1 MVAEVIQRTPEF
13 SRVLW
18 SSGKSPGD
26 VEQAAKVLEPVME
39 VGNRSPLTLSA
50 ILSTLDHGAAHDSAD
65 VQALLTFA
73 NAITQIEKNHQEA
86 QCKCKAKEKHCAKD
100 QDIEMLGPSAT
111 CFGKHKA
118 NAEPNGEPKP
128 KKIKVILA
136 YSSSLSPFLCFS
148 ALICFP
154 ANLKPGSKAVLL
166 HLGQINAALKAV
178 QLADDGTLLPCANLQ
193 KHCDAVQLAAQ
204 QQLYSL
210 DIALQT
216 YKLIW
221 TCLDHLDKTLRLS
234 DIEHTGDLLNNL
246 QVLPE
251 VLSPF

>member
-1 MVAEVIQRTPEF
+1 
-13 SRVLW
+13 
-18 SSGKSPGD
+18 
-26 VEQAAKVLEPVME
+26 ME

-136 YSSSLSPFLCFS
+136 YT
-148 ALICFP
+148 
-154 ANLKPGSKAVLL
+154 NLKPGSKAVLL
-166 HLGQINAALKAV
+166 LLGQINAALKAV